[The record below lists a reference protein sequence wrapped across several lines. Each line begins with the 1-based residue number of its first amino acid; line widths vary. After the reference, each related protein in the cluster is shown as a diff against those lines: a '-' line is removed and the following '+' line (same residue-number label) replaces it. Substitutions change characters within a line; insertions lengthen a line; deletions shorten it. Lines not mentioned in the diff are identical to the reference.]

1 MYNTIIVMLKDL
13 MFKLTIIRLSI
24 IDFIIAIE
32 NYNNSGNPLYSFSAC
47 FSCQSFKNSATT

>member
-13 MFKLTIIRLSI
+13 MFKLTIIRLNI

-32 NYNNSGNPLYSFSAC
+32 NYNSGNPL
-47 FSCQSFKNSATT
+47 

>member
-1 MYNTIIVMLKDL
+1 MCNTIIVMLKDL
-13 MFKLTIIRLSI
+13 MFKLTIIRLNI

-32 NYNNSGNPLYSFSAC
+32 NYNSGNPLYSFSAC